1 MKATSEQL
9 AQISLFAAVHPLDL
23 ERLQVYTQVH
33 FYHREEIVLHE
44 GDRLPPKLHAVLS
57 GKILVKKLAMSGK
70 ETILRQLS
78 DGEMFAA
85 PALFGD
91 GVAPA
96 TVVALQD
103 SQIVLIDKQAL
114 LDTIQSTP
122 EIALQILSVFTQR
135 LQEMHQTIHG
145 LVSERAIIRLVRLIL
160 YTADRY
166 GVEQTK
172 GGVCLNTKLPYQQMA
187 RMIGITYEEC
197 ARLVKKD
204 LHTII
209 DYGRGGIITIQD
221 VSAMEA
227 LASET
232 AYLS

>member
-1 MKATSEQL
+1 MKATPEQL
-9 AQISLFAAVHPLDL
+9 AQISLFAAVHPSDL
-23 ERLQVYTQVH
+23 QRLHAYTQVR
-33 FYHREEIVLHE
+33 FYRRDEIVVHE
-44 GDRLPPKLHAVLS
+44 GDRLSPKLHAVLD
-57 GKILVKKLAMSGK
+57 GKLLVKKFAISGK

-91 GVAPA
+91 GIAPA
-96 TVVALQD
+96 TVIALKD
-103 SQIVLIDKQAL
+103 SQIVLVDKQAL
-114 LDTIQSTP
+114 LDTIQATP

-135 LQEMHQTIHG
+135 LQEMHHTIHG
-145 LVSERAIIRLVRLIL
+145 LVSERAIIRLVRLIQ
-160 YTADRY
+160 YTADRD

-172 GGVCLNTKLPYQQMA
+172 EGVCLNTKLPYQQMA

-204 LHTII
+204 LNTIV
-209 DYGRGGIITIQD
+209 DYGRGGSITIQD
-221 VSAMEA
+221 ASAMDS
-227 LASET
+227 LVSEV

>member
-1 MKATSEQL
+1 MKATTEQL
-9 AQISLFAAVHPLDL
+9 VQIRLFAATSPDYL
-23 ERLQVYTQVH
+23 ENLQPHTQIRP
-33 FYHREEIVLHE
+33 YRRTEIILHE
-44 GDRLPPKLHAVLS
+44 GDPLPPKLYALLD
-57 GKILVKKLAMSGK
+57 GALLVKKVSVSGK

-78 DGEMFAA
+78 NGEMFAA

-91 GVAPA
+91 RIAPA

-103 SQIVLIDKQAL
+103 SHIVTIERTAL
-114 LDTIQSTP
+114 LEAIRSTP
-122 EIALQILSVFTQR
+122 EIALQILGCFNQR

-145 LVSERAIIRLVRLIL
+145 LVSERAIIRLARLIQ
-160 YTADRY
+160 YTAERY

-172 GGVCLNTKLPYQQMA
+172 GGACLNAKLPYQQMA

-209 DYGRGGIITIQD
+209 DYRRGGIVTIQD
-221 VSAMEA
+221 AAAIAA
-227 LASET
+227 LIDET
-232 AYLS
+232 TDL